1 MYKMYNSTKISI
13 SIAVKIILSK
23 KDFFLYT
30 VENNQIK
37 NYMLTNDLTRH
48 RNKFNN
54 RFKLV
59 DDIKKNLINLTINL

>member
-1 MYKMYNSTKISI
+1 MYNKTKISI

-59 DDIKKNLINLTINL
+59 DDIKKYLINLNINL

>member
-1 MYKMYNSTKISI
+1 MYNKTKISI
-13 SIAVKIILSK
+13 SIAVKIILSR

-54 RFKLV
+54 CFKLV
-59 DDIKKNLINLTINL
+59 DDIKKDLINLTINL

>member
-1 MYKMYNSTKISI
+1 MYNKTEVSVSL
-13 SIAVKIILSK
+13 AVKIILSK

-30 VENNQIK
+30 EENNQIK
-37 NYMLTNDLTRH
+37 DYMLTNDLTRH

-59 DDIKKNLINLTINL
+59 DDVKKQLINLNINL

>member
-1 MYKMYNSTKISI
+1 MYNKTKISI

-59 DDIKKNLINLTINL
+59 DDIKKDLINLSINL

>member
-1 MYKMYNSTKISI
+1 MYNKTNVSI

-30 VENNQIK
+30 EENNKIK
-37 NYMLTNDLTRH
+37 TYMLTNDLTRH

-54 RFKLV
+54 KFKLV
-59 DDIKKNLINLTINL
+59 DDIKKQLINLTINL

>member
-1 MYKMYNSTKISI
+1 MYNSTKISI

-30 VENNQIK
+30 VENNKIK

-59 DDIKKNLINLTINL
+59 YDIKKELINLTMNL

>member
-1 MYKMYNSTKISI
+1 MYNKTKISI

-23 KDFFLYT
+23 KDFFLYS
-30 VENNQIK
+30 VENNKIK

-54 RFKLV
+54 RFKMV
-59 DDIKKNLINLTINL
+59 DDIKKELINLTINL

>member
-1 MYKMYNSTKISI
+1 MYNKTNVSI

-30 VENNQIK
+30 EENNKIK
-37 NYMLTNDLTRH
+37 TYMLTNDLTRH

-54 RFKLV
+54 KFKLV
-59 DDIKKNLINLTINL
+59 DDIKKKLINLTINL

>member
-1 MYKMYNSTKISI
+1 MYNKTKVSV
-13 SIAVKIILSK
+13 SLAVKIILSK

-30 VENNQIK
+30 EENNQIK
-37 NYMLTNDLTRH
+37 DYMLTNDLTRH

-59 DDIKKNLINLTINL
+59 DDVKKQLINLNINL

>member
-1 MYKMYNSTKISI
+1 MYNKTKINI

-30 VENNQIK
+30 VENNHIK

-59 DDIKKNLINLTINL
+59 DDIKKDLINLTINL

>member
-1 MYKMYNSTKISI
+1 MYNKTNVSI

-30 VENNQIK
+30 EENNKIK
-37 NYMLTNDLTRH
+37 RYMLTNDLTRH

-54 RFKLV
+54 KFKLV
-59 DDIKKNLINLTINL
+59 DDIKKQLINLTINL

>member
-1 MYKMYNSTKISI
+1 MYNKTNINI

-30 VENNQIK
+30 EENNKIK
-37 NYMLTNDLTRH
+37 SYMLTNDLTRH

-54 RFKLV
+54 KFKLV
-59 DDIKKNLINLTINL
+59 DDIKKQLINLTINL

>member
-1 MYKMYNSTKISI
+1 MYNKTNVSI

-30 VENNQIK
+30 EENNKIK

-54 RFKLV
+54 KFKLV
-59 DDIKKNLINLTINL
+59 DDIKKQLINLTINL

>member
-1 MYKMYNSTKISI
+1 MYNKTKISI

-23 KDFFLYT
+23 KDFFLYS
-30 VENNQIK
+30 VENNKIK

-59 DDIKKNLINLTINL
+59 DDIKKELINLTINL

>member
-1 MYKMYNSTKISI
+1 MYNKTNISI

-30 VENNQIK
+30 EENNKIK
-37 NYMLTNDLTRH
+37 TYMLTNDLTRH

-54 RFKLV
+54 KFKLV
-59 DDIKKNLINLTINL
+59 DDIKKQLINLTINL

>member
-1 MYKMYNSTKISI
+1 MYNKTNISI

-30 VENNQIK
+30 EENNKIK
-37 NYMLTNDLTRH
+37 KYMLTNDLTRH

-54 RFKLV
+54 KFKLV
-59 DDIKKNLINLTINL
+59 DDIKKQLINLTINL

>member
-1 MYKMYNSTKISI
+1 MYNKTNISI

-30 VENNQIK
+30 EENNKIK
-37 NYMLTNDLTRH
+37 RYMLTNDLTRH

-54 RFKLV
+54 KFKLV
-59 DDIKKNLINLTINL
+59 DDIKKQLINLTINL

>member
-1 MYKMYNSTKISI
+1 MYNSTKISI

>member
-1 MYKMYNSTKISI
+1 MYNKTKVSV
-13 SIAVKIILSK
+13 SLAVKIILSK

-30 VENNQIK
+30 EENKQIK
-37 NYMLTNDLTRH
+37 DYMLTNDLTRH

-59 DDIKKNLINLTINL
+59 DDVKKQLINLNINL

>member
-1 MYKMYNSTKISI
+1 MYNKTNVSI

-30 VENNQIK
+30 EENNKIK
-37 NYMLTNDLTRH
+37 SYMLTNDLTRH

-54 RFKLV
+54 KFKLV
-59 DDIKKNLINLTINL
+59 DDIKKQLINLTINL

>member
-1 MYKMYNSTKISI
+1 MYNKTKISI

-59 DDIKKNLINLTINL
+59 DDIKKT

>member
-1 MYKMYNSTKISI
+1 MYNKTNISI

-30 VENNQIK
+30 EENNKIK
-37 NYMLTNDLTRH
+37 SYMLTNDLTRH

-54 RFKLV
+54 KFKLV
-59 DDIKKNLINLTINL
+59 DDIKKKLINLTINL

>member
-1 MYKMYNSTKISI
+1 MYNKTKISI

-23 KDFFLYT
+23 KDFFLYS

-54 RFKLV
+54 RFKMV
-59 DDIKKNLINLTINL
+59 DDIKKELINLTINL

>member
-1 MYKMYNSTKISI
+1 MYNKTNVSI

-30 VENNQIK
+30 EENNKIK
-37 NYMLTNDLTRH
+37 KYMLTNDLTRH

-54 RFKLV
+54 KFKLV
-59 DDIKKNLINLTINL
+59 DDIKKQLINLTINL

>member
-1 MYKMYNSTKISI
+1 MYNKTKVTVSL
-13 SIAVKIILSK
+13 AVKIILSK

-30 VENNQIK
+30 EENNQIK
-37 NYMLTNDLTRH
+37 DYMLTNDLTRH

-59 DDIKKNLINLTINL
+59 DDVKKQLINLNINL

>member
-1 MYKMYNSTKISI
+1 MYNKTNISI

-30 VENNQIK
+30 EENNKIK
-37 NYMLTNDLTRH
+37 SYMLTNDLTRH

-54 RFKLV
+54 KFKLV
-59 DDIKKNLINLTINL
+59 DDIKKQLINLTINL